1 MPFNGIQL
9 KFAEYGLCL
18 PGIGYLL
25 YEENTQAL
33 WSILVPLLPSTW
45 HEVKAQVM
53 LMRTHHDGY
62 KLLWLLGLTVV
73 KIWSKLHSVP
83 EPCWFV
89 DNTIFYWAQRIQ
101 LYDILRRLWGQLLDE
116 KDISLKHLQGVRG
129 KHKSLAQAIAYQLNK
144 PTVPEDDL
152 PSDWTVDTMRIMLNS
167 TVTGSLIDDMQL
179 CSHHF
184 PRGRPVPW
192 AHFLTTDP
200 NIEDEHDNDSNFYSA
215 PGTNNLQLLI
225 NTTSLQRSHNQ
236 QRQHRGPRGPSDTQQ
251 QRPPQPLKT
260 KIVY

>member
-89 DNTIFYWAQRIQ
+89 DNTIFTGPNASNYT
-101 LYDILRRLWGQLLDE
+101 
-116 KDISLKHLQGVRG
+116 ISYAAFGVNC
-129 KHKSLAQAIAYQLNK
+129 KI
-144 PTVPEDDL
+144 
-152 PSDWTVDTMRIMLNS
+152 
-167 TVTGSLIDDMQL
+167 
-179 CSHHF
+179 
-184 PRGRPVPW
+184 
-192 AHFLTTDP
+192 
-200 NIEDEHDNDSNFYSA
+200 
-215 PGTNNLQLLI
+215 
-225 NTTSLQRSHNQ
+225 RSIS
-236 QRQHRGPRGPSDTQQ
+236 P
-251 QRPPQPLKT
+251 
-260 KIVY
+260 